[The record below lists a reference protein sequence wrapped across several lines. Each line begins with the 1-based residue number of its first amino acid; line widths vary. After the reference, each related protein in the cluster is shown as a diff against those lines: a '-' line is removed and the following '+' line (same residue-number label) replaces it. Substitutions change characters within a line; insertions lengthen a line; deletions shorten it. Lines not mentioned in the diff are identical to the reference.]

1 MILKIKN
8 GNSWT
13 FIDNIE
19 SVTKEME
26 TEIQFSGLISY
37 WRNGELL
44 RQSVEEG
51 CYLLND
57 NGQTIERIA

>member
-13 FIDNIE
+13 FLDDIE
-19 SVTKEME
+19 SATKIMKTELE
-26 TEIQFSGLISY
+26 TSEFIAY
-37 WRNGELL
+37 ARKGETIT
-44 RQSVEEG
+44 QNVSEG

-57 NGQTIERIA
+57 TGKTIERLV